1 MIFPDLCYG
10 VLCYGTHRFS
20 DLLANTGGAALIR
33 KIMLKLLH
41 LTIAR
46 FTSLKIPAPQWMV
59 GFWGVFLGVSVII
72 VSFSPHIWSPPL
84 PKLVKKH
91 EFS

>member
-1 MIFPDLCYG
+1 MGKHKKSYEKLTLCYG

-33 KIMLKLLH
+33 KIMLKLLL

-46 FTSLKIPAPQWMV
+46 FTSLKMPAPQWMV
-59 GFWGVFLGVSVII
+59 GFWGVFLGVCYYRTI
-72 VSFSPHIWSPPL
+72 FPPY
-84 PKLVKKH
+84 LVAPLA
-91 EFS
+91 